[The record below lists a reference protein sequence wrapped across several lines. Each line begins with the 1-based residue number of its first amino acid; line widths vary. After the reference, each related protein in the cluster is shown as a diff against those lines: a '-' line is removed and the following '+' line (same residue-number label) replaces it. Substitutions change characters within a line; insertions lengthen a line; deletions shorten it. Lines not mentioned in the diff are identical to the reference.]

1 MKKLYILSLLIFF
14 TTGSFACE
22 ICGCGVG
29 NFYMGL
35 LPNFKTRFIGI
46 RYSYL
51 HYATQLNNDP
61 SQFSNDFYRTAEIWG
76 GWNIGNRWQLM
87 GFIPYRFSKKNS
99 DDGTKNID
107 GLGDITILANYSL
120 LHSRK
125 TTAAN
130 KTIEQQLWIGGGIKV
145 ATGAYHVDLTA
156 PDANIGDANSQLGT
170 GSTDF
175 LINAMYNISIN
186 KFGINTTISYKVNTG
201 NQDRYQFGNRVTVNS
216 LGYYRIRFKGMAVS
230 PNLGLLYEHAGINH
244 YAKDVVDQTGGY
256 LLNASG
262 GVEVNFNKITVGVN
276 TQIPV
281 TQNFAEGQTASK
293 LRGNMH
299 ISFAL

>member
-1 MKKLYILSLLIFF
+1 MKKIYMLSLLLFF
-14 TTGSFACE
+14 VTSSFACE

-29 NFYMGL
+29 NFYMGF
-35 LPNFKTRFIGI
+35 LPNFKTKFIGI

-76 GWNIGNRWQLM
+76 GWNIGNRWQVM
-87 GFIPYRFSKKNS
+87 GFIPYQFSKKIS
-99 DDGTKNID
+99 DDGTKKTD
-107 GLGDITILANYSL
+107 GLGDITLLANYSL

-145 ATGAYHVDLTA
+145 PTGAYHVDLTS

-175 LINAMYNISIN
+175 LINTMYNISIN
-186 KFGINTTISYKVNTG
+186 KFGINTTISYKINTG
-201 NQDRYQFGNRVTVNS
+201 NQDQYQFGNRVTVNS
-216 LGYYRIRFKGMAVS
+216 LGYYRIRFAGMSVS
-230 PNLGLLYEHAGINH
+230 PNLGLLYEHAAINH

-262 GVEVNFNKITVGVN
+262 GIEVNFNKITVGVN

-293 LRGNMH
+293 MRGNMH